1 MKLNEVLTKSIQF
14 FKDKKID
21 TARLDAELL
30 ISHALKIDRMGL
42 YLKYDQPLTDAEVSE
57 CREMIRRRSLGEP
70 VAYIVQEK
78 GFYGLNFFVEKGVL
92 VPRPETEMIVDEV
105 LLFINLQA
113 KSSPIPNPRIL
124 DLGTGSG
131 CVGLSIL
138 KNLPEATLIAIDK
151 SEISNQIFSKNAE
164 ALGLS
169 DRCQFISADIDTLD
183 FSNLGLFDFI
193 VSNPPYIDMNDPRV
207 QKSVRDFEPEAALF
221 ATDRGFSLLK
231 SWSKKS
237 IPHLKDKS
245 LMIFEMGMDQGSEML
260 EHFQTLAAFNKV
272 SVLKDLSG
280 LDRFIKAVR

>member
-21 TARLDAELL
+21 SARLDAELL

-42 YLKYDQPLTDAEVSE
+42 YLKYDQPLTEAEVSD

-105 LLFINLQA
+105 LLFL
-113 KSSPIPNPRIL
+113 KSNPISNPRIL

-131 CVGLSIL
+131 CIGLSIL
-138 KNLPEATLIAIDK
+138 KNQPEATLVAVDK
-151 SEISNQIFSKNAE
+151 SEISQRIFSKNAE
-164 ALGLS
+164 ALGLT
-169 DRCQFISADIDTLD
+169 DRCQFISADIDALD

-193 VSNPPYIDMNDPRV
+193 VSNPPYIDVADSRV

-221 ATDRGFSLLK
+221 ASDRGFSLLK

-245 LMIFEMGMDQGSEML
+245 LMMFEMGMDQGSEML
-260 EHFQTLAAFNKV
+260 AHFQTLGAFNKI
-272 SVLKDLSG
+272 SILKDLSG

>member
-1 MKLNEVLTKSIQF
+1 MKLNEVLAKSIQF

-42 YLKYDQPLTDAEVSE
+42 YLKYDQPLTEAEVSD
-57 CREMIRRRSLGEP
+57 CREIIRRRSLGEP

-78 GFYGLNFFVEKGVL
+78 GFYGLSFFVEKGVL

-105 LLFINLQA
+105 LSFL
-113 KSSPIPNPRIL
+113 KSNPVANPRVL

-131 CVGLSIL
+131 CIGLSIL
-138 KNLPEATLIAIDK
+138 KNVPEATLVAVDK
-151 SEISNQIFSKNAE
+151 SEISNKIFSKNAE
-164 ALGLS
+164 ALGLNT
-169 DRCQFISADIDTLD
+169 RCQFISADIDSVD

-193 VSNPPYIDMNDPRV
+193 ISNPPYIDVADQRV
-207 QKSVRDFEPEAALF
+207 QKSVRDFEPESALF
-221 ATDRGFSLLK
+221 ASDRGFSLLK

-237 IPHLKDKS
+237 APHLKDKS
-245 LMIFEMGMDQGSEML
+245 FMMFEMGMDQGSEML
-260 EHFQTLAAFNKV
+260 AHFQTLGAFNKV

>member
-42 YLKYDQPLTDAEVSE
+42 YLKYDQPLTNVEVSD

-78 GFYGLNFFVEKGVL
+78 GFYGLNFFVEKGIL

-105 LLFINLQA
+105 LLFI
-113 KSSPIPNPRIL
+113 KSNPIPNPRIL

-131 CVGLSIL
+131 CIGLSIL
-138 KNLPEATLIAIDK
+138 KNHPEATLIAIDK
-151 SEISNQIFSKNAE
+151 SETSHKIFSKNAE
-164 ALGLS
+164 ALGLTH
-169 DRCQFISADIDTLD
+169 RCQFISADIDALD

-193 VSNPPYIDMNDPRV
+193 VSNPPYIDVADLRV

-221 ATDRGFSLLK
+221 AADRGFSLLK

-237 IPHLKDKS
+237 VPHLKDKS
-245 LMIFEMGMDQGSEML
+245 LMMFEMGMDQGSEML
-260 EHFQTLAAFNKV
+260 AHFQTLGAFNKV

>member
-105 LLFINLQA
+105 LHFL
-113 KSSPIPNPRIL
+113 KSNPIQNPRIL

-131 CVGLSIL
+131 CIGLSIS
-138 KNLPEATLIAIDK
+138 KNHPEATLVAVDQ
-151 SEISNQIFSKNAE
+151 SETSRKIFLKNAE
-164 ALGLS
+164 ALNLT
-169 DRCQFISADIDTLD
+169 DRCQFISADIDALD
-183 FSNLGLFDFI
+183 FSNLDLFDFI
-193 VSNPPYIDMNDPRV
+193 VSNPPYIDVADQRV
-207 QKSVRDFEPEAALF
+207 QKSVRDFEPETALF
-221 ATDRGFSLLK
+221 APDRGFALLK
-231 SWSKKS
+231 SWSKKTT
-237 IPHLKDKS
+237 PLLKDKS

-260 EHFQTLAAFNKV
+260 AYFQTLGAFNKV

>member
-30 ISHALKIDRMGL
+30 ISYALKIDRMGL
-42 YLKYDQPLTDAEVSE
+42 YLKYDQPLTDAEVSD

-78 GFYGLNFFVEKGVL
+78 GFYGLNFLVEKGVL

-105 LLFINLQA
+105 LQYL
-113 KSSPIPNPRIL
+113 KSNSIPNPRIL

-131 CVGLSIL
+131 CIGLSIL
-138 KNLPEATLIAIDK
+138 KNLPEANLVAVDK
-151 SEISNQIFSKNAE
+151 SETSQRIFSKNAE
-164 ALGLS
+164 ALGLT
-169 DRCQFISADIDTLD
+169 DRCKFISADIDALD
-183 FSNLGLFDFI
+183 FSNLDLFDFI
-193 VSNPPYIDMNDPRV
+193 VSNPPYIDVADTRV

-221 ATDRGFSLLK
+221 ASDRGFSLLK

-237 IPHLKDKS
+237 VPHLKDKS

-260 EHFQTLAAFNKV
+260 AHFQTLGAFNTV